1 MSNTKNLFDIKV
13 EAIDNFGHALDLDIK
28 VASSIKTILID
39 RFKDIPMYQ
48 DLIIRFSADKP
59 NKMQKLPF
67 RVVDNG
73 MNNAL
78 VVEIYYPEFLNDMD
92 DGKRIAT
99 LLTCVVIAQVK
110 PKDRFNNAMELSK
123 MVKEALK
130 SQDITLR
137 KVEKKNVFFATSKLK
152 EWAKS
157 YKADLAV
164 IMSQKLSDNWKAPK
178 VSNDDAPK
186 RTKLICSAT
195 CVAYIELEPNFRVPL
210 DKVSVAQKMFG
221 SCGECGNAFVSM
233 NTYKEQSALRKQVK
247 ELIEAS

>member
-1 MSNTKNLFDIKV
+1 MSNTKNITV
-13 EAIDNFGHALDLDIK
+13 EAIENFGHALDLEINVLSAVK
-28 VASSIKTILID
+28 RIID
-39 RFKDIPMYQ
+39 ARFKDVPMYQ

-59 NKMQKLPF
+59 NSKQKLPF

-99 LLTCVVIAQVK
+99 LLTCVVIAQVR

-123 MVKEALK
+123 TVKEALK
-130 SQDITLR
+130 AQYITLR
-137 KVEKKNVFFATSKLK
+137 KVEKKNVFFATTKLK

-157 YKADLAV
+157 YKAELAV

-178 VSNDDAPK
+178 VSDDEAPK
-186 RTKLICSAT
+186 RTKLICAAS
-195 CVAYIELEPNFRVPL
+195 CEAYMELEPNFKVPM
-210 DKVSVAQKMFG
+210 DKVNVAQKMLG
-221 SCGECGNAFVSM
+221 NCGACGNAFVSM
-233 NTYKEQSALRKQVK
+233 ETYKATQDEKSKVK
-247 ELIEAS
+247 ELIQIS

>member
-1 MSNTKNLFDIKV
+1 MSNTKNITV
-13 EAIDNFGHALDLDIK
+13 EAIENFGHALDLEINVLSAVK
-28 VASSIKTILID
+28 RIID
-39 RFKDIPMYQ
+39 ARFKDVPMYQ

-59 NKMQKLPF
+59 NTKQKLPF

-99 LLTCVVIAQVK
+99 LLTCVVIAQVR

-123 MVKEALK
+123 MVKDALK
-130 SQDITLR
+130 AQDITLR

-152 EWAKS
+152 EWSKS

-178 VSNDDAPK
+178 VSDEQTPK

-210 DKVSVAQKMFG
+210 DKVSVAQKMLG

-233 NTYKEQSALRKQVK
+233 NTYKEQQVLKKQVK